1 MSEAFPKLERL
12 VTQKDFQ
19 FMKTESFRMR
29 EDSVLMVYKRSR
41 IENLQFNRLG
51 LIVSKKNGNAVRRNK
66 IKRALRELYRKSEL
80 KTFDGPFD
88 FLLVANVPK
97 EKEASEI
104 TDYLTQIFSSLV
116 KRFKKKNDK

>member
-1 MSEAFPKLERL
+1 MSEAFPKSERL
-12 VTQKDFQ
+12 VIQKDFQ
-19 FMKTESFRMR
+19 FMKTESFRIR
-29 EDSVLMVYKRSR
+29 EDSVLMVYKKSR

-80 KTFDGPFD
+80 KTHAAPFD

-104 TDYLTQIFSSLV
+104 TDYLAQIFTSLV
-116 KRFKKKNDK
+116 KRFKKKNA